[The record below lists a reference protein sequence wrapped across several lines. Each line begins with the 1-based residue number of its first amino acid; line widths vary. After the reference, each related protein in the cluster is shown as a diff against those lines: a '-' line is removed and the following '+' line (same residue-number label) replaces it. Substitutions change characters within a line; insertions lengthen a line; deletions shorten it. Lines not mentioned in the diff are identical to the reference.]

1 MEVSKKR
8 LDHCKKDGDY
18 FESLFKSRVEDL
30 GLTFK
35 ESSQQDDWYRHI
47 DCYVDGY
54 GVDVKGNRRLET
66 IWLEI
71 TNVNGNKGWLR
82 GEAYYVAVHIAE
94 LDSFSVYLRE
104 DLLNHIKQNATEYTE
119 DKRDY
124 NKFYTRSKWGKK
136 DILVKYRYEDIKHL
150 EVKMI

>member
-1 MEVSKKR
+1 MNVSKRR
-8 LDHCKKDGDY
+8 LDQCKKDGDY
-18 FESLFKSRVEDL
+18 FERLFKTRVQSL

-54 GVDVKGNRRLET
+54 GVDVKGNRHLET

-82 GEAYYVAVHIAE
+82 G
-94 LDSFSVYLRE
+94 DRKSV
-104 DLLNHIKQNATEYTE
+104 
-119 DKRDY
+119 
-124 NKFYTRSKWGKK
+124 
-136 DILVKYRYEDIKHL
+136 V
-150 EVKMI
+150 

>member
-1 MEVSKKR
+1 MKVSKGR
-8 LDHCKKDGDY
+8 LEQCKKDGDY
-18 FESLFKSRVEDL
+18 FEALFKSRVEYL

-35 ESSQQDDWYRHI
+35 QSSQQDDWYRHI

-54 GVDVKGNRRLET
+54 GVDVKGNRHLET
-66 IWLEI
+66 IWLEV

-82 GEAYYVAVHIAE
+82 GEAYYVAMHIAE
-94 LDSFSVYLRE
+94 LDKFSVYLRE
-104 DLLNHIKQNATEYTE
+104 ELLNHIKENTTEYTE

-136 DILVKYRYEDIKHL
+136 DILVKYRYEDIKYL
-150 EVKMI
+150 EVKKI